1 MPRKI
6 IITEDQLKS
15 LVNEDNM
22 SKSDVEKVV
31 KTVIRQDQEIERRVK
46 NIAADV
52 VKNLFRTL
60 WQKNGLY
67 DKDIRQ

>member
-6 IITEDQLKS
+6 IINENQFNNIITEESITKGDVTRI
-15 LVNEDNM
+15 VNDI
-22 SKSDVEKVV
+22 V
-31 KTVIRQDQEIERRVK
+31 KNDRELERRVK

-60 WQKNGLY
+60 WQKNGMY

>member
-1 MPRKI
+1 
-6 IITEDQLKS
+6 
-15 LVNEDNM
+15 M
-22 SKSDVEKVV
+22 SKGDVEKIV

>member
-6 IITEDQLKS
+6 IITEEQLKS
-15 LVNEDNM
+15 VINEDNM
-22 SKSDVEKVV
+22 SKGDVEKIV